1 MIVERLTECFYVAGT
16 VWHGAVAPENFSR
29 EGALKRRSDVRF
41 SVLMLDRDGD
51 LSSSRQGDWPQG
63 RKQRGGVRRLPLA
76 SRLRDE
82 RIDRVQDFSGKRGVS
97 IPRCCCRRTHPN
109 NFAYR
114 GMVTPLCSTA
124 LFLEYE
130 AVLSRPETRQATG
143 HSLEDVAS
151 VMSALAAIAEGVDIS
166 FRTRPMLSDVADEMV
181 LEAALNRQAEAIVT
195 HNVKDLRPALGLGVT
210 VITPGEIVRR
220 LNT

>member
-1 MIVERLTECFYVAGT
+1 MTAGVDQNIDILWDVFKLSPMRLVLDTNVIVAAFRSRN
-16 VWHGAVAPENFSR
+16 GASNM
-29 EGALKRRSDVRF
+29 LLRF
-41 SVLMLDRDGD
+41 AD
-51 LSSSRQGDWPQG
+51 
-63 RKQRGGVRRLPLA
+63 K
-76 SRLRDE
+76 
-82 RIDRVQDFSGKRGVS
+82 
-97 IPRCCCRRTHPN
+97 
-109 NFAYR
+109 

-130 AVLSRPETRQATG
+130 AVLSREKIRQATG
-143 HSLEDVAS
+143 HSLEDVAL

-181 LEAALNRQAEAIVT
+181 LEAALNGQAEAIVT
-195 HNVKDLRPALGLGVT
+195 HNVRDFRPALGLGMT